1 MVLGIGLNVIESEK
15 AGLGVRMWADFQ
27 SGAEN
32 NEIPFVFRDRTQA
45 ARHKLG

>member
-1 MVLGIGLNVIESEK
+1 MVLGIGFNVIESEK

-27 SGAEN
+27 SGPEN

-45 ARHKLG
+45 ARHKLW